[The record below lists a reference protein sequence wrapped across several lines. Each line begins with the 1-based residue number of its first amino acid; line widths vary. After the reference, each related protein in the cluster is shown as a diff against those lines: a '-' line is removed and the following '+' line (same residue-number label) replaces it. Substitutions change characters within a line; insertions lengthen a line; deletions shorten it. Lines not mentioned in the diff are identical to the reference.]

1 MLPLIATNEIEMRTL
16 PVGLTIFLGRY
27 SMQYGLVMATAVLA
41 TLPVLVMF
49 LLFQRH
55 IIRGVVLAGLK
66 G

>member
-1 MLPLIATNEIEMRTL
+1 
-16 PVGLTIFLGRY
+16 
-27 SMQYGLVMATAVLA
+27 MATAVLA

>member
-1 MLPLIATNEIEMRTL
+1 MRTL

-55 IIRGVVLAGLK
+55 IIRGVVLTGLK

>member
-1 MLPLIATNEIEMRTL
+1 MRFSFVRFLLYLLMTAAAL
-16 PVGLTIFLGRY
+16 LFLMPVAW
-27 SMQYGLVMATAVLA
+27 M
-41 TLPVLVMF
+41 LVMF